1 MVKSP
6 PAMRDNWVRPLD
18 WEDPLE
24 KGRGTHS
31 SILAWGIPQ
40 RGAWCTTVATSHKE
54 SNTAE
59 EPSLT
64 HSVVITTCQIQQKG

>member
-1 MVKSP
+1 MSIQIFVHFYLGYMSFCYWASLVAQMVKSP

-24 KGRGTHS
+24 KGRGTQS

-40 RGAWCTTVATSHKE
+40 RGAWCTTVALKF
-54 SNTAE
+54 
-59 EPSLT
+59 
-64 HSVVITTCQIQQKG
+64 